1 MHVVGARAVP
11 SMKMVTGDPKAAA
24 LAATGIFATPVV
36 VAGDRAFLAYPR
48 GALAV
53 ALGFRCRCP
62 DAAA

>member
-1 MHVVGARAVP
+1 
-11 SMKMVTGDPKAAA
+11 MKMVTGDPKAAA